1 MPNAKGPKRR
11 RKRDSMEQ
19 ERNPKHT
26 PDDAELTNALAK
38 TKWGKT
44 YLTNFLDSAERNL
57 RISYVNLKGYF
68 EMFESLGELF
78 KMAVE
83 SVGYSDESSF
93 AIAAL
98 LGRACGNYFAAVR
111 LSSSGQLAECY
122 AQLRACLEDALYAFN
137 IHSDPTL
144 AKVWFDRHQ
153 NDDSRKKSIKQFKPI
168 DILEKLRQKNL
179 SLGLEAAKDYDK
191 CIDFGAHPNERS
203 VTSNLRLSNGKISL
217 ELFNTQ
223 KGMFEACLLVCVMCG
238 SDAIRI
244 FNLIYPNEFK
254 RINVGQRIQNIQV
267 QFGRIAPGPVY
278 NLRHEAL

>member
-1 MPNAKGPKRR
+1 MAKAKRSRSR
-11 RKRDSMEQ
+11 REKTEVRPQNPAYTPTDEELK
-19 ERNPKHT
+19 ER
-26 PDDAELTNALAK
+26 LAQ
-38 TKWGKT
+38 TRWGKT
-44 YLTNFLDSAERNL
+44 YLTNFLDAAEKNIQ
-57 RISYVNLKGYF
+57 ISYVNLKGYF
-68 EMFESLGELF
+68 EMFESLGDLF
-78 KMAVE
+78 KAATE
-83 SVGYSDESSF
+83 NVGYSDESSF
-93 AIAAL
+93 AIASL
-98 LGRACGNYFAAVR
+98 LGRACGNFFAAVR

-137 IHSDPTL
+137 IHLDSGL
-144 AKVWFDRHQ
+144 AQVWFDRHQ